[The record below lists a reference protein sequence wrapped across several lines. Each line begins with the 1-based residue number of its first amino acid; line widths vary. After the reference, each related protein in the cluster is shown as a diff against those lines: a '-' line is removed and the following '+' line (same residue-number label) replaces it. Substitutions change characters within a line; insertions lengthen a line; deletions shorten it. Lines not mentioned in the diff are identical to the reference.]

1 MEQVTSIPLS
11 QQEVSTNPS
20 LSLEQARE
28 RMLGLLSEAESNAWE
43 IGDLLNTIENQGLAR
58 RAGYGKTRSW
68 LAAEV
73 PGAEGK
79 TTTLYRYATVAA
91 HYTKHHVKLWGVSKL
106 ELLMAHDRDV
116 LGHSNSEDPA
126 DREVQLVQPDGSTV
140 IRKFHDCTYR
150 DLQKSGQLRRKAPA
164 PGQNKAAARQSKV
177 RSLTKSS
184 RMSTDPASS
193 QTEGHSFRV
202 AFAMMA
208 LGIVL
213 FAISQFLPTG
223 IVSVWIFIAGAG
235 CFFGGI
241 GILIRHWDNFRERL
255 MVAVKEGKALE
266 FLKAHLDNASRGAQ
280 KVAPTIR
287 SRMKATKAP
296 TISPEENP
304 PTEKKA
310 A

>member
-1 MEQVTSIPLS
+1 MEQVISIPLS

-20 LSLEQARE
+20 LTLEQARE
-28 RMLGLLSEAESNAWE
+28 KMVGLLSEGESNAWE
-43 IGDLLNTIENQGLAR
+43 IGDLLNTVEKQGLAR

-79 TTTLYRYATVAA
+79 TSTLYRYATVAA
-91 HYTKHHVKLWGVSKL
+91 LYTKQHVERWGVSKL
-106 ELLMAHDRDV
+106 ELLIAHDRGV
-116 LGHSNSEDPA
+116 LGHSNAEDPVNR
-126 DREVQLVQPDGSTV
+126 DVQLIRPDGSTA
-140 IRKFHDCTYR
+140 IKKFHDCTYR
-150 DLQKSGQLRRKAPA
+150 DLQLSTQLRGKARKASGRKDTAATESPA
-164 PGQNKAAARQSKV
+164 
-177 RSLTKSS
+177 
-184 RMSTDPASS
+184 S

-235 CFFGGI
+235 CFLGGI

-266 FLKAHLDNASRGAQ
+266 FLKEQLDNASQGAQ
-280 KVAPTIR
+280 KAAATIR

-296 TISPEENP
+296 TISPEETP
-304 PTEKKA
+304 PSEKKA